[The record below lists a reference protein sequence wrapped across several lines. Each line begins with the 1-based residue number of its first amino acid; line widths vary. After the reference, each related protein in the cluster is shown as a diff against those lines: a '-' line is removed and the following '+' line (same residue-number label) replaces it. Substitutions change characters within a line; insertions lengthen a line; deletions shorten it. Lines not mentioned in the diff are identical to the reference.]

1 MWTAGTWSP
10 VGTRTMCCRL
20 RASRGLRLLFH
31 SFGLSHKYETHYS
44 VKLDAPG
51 AANHVPCKVKRS
63 FCLNQAFHC
72 SLWTCGA
79 ELGGMKMF
87 IRSAFRWHLRL
98 KSADVSNF
106 PLDGTH
112 VTPSHPAWITI
123 TVPSLSYFSCSKMKE
138 QEKGTMPSSEL
149 SFRFDRKHIILFC
162 GDSKHFPLEW
172 GRNLLIAL
180 LFWSHH

>member
-1 MWTAGTWSP
+1 MVSSWNTDHVLSAARQSRITPSFSQLWT
-10 VGTRTMCCRL
+10 C
-20 RASRGLRLLFH
+20 
-31 SFGLSHKYETHYS
+31 HKYETHYS

-63 FCLNQAFHC
+63 FCLNRAFHR
-72 SLWTCGA
+72 SLSTCGS

-106 PLDGTH
+106 PLDGTR
-112 VTPSHPAWITI
+112 VTPSHPAGITI
-123 TVPSLSYFSCSKMKE
+123 TVPSLSYFSCSKMKQ
-138 QEKGTMPSSEL
+138 QEKGAMPSSDL
-149 SFRFDRKHIILFC
+149 SFRFDRKHMTLFC

-172 GRNLLIAL
+172 ERNLLIAL